1 MKAKKV
7 EPPADDPEESA
18 SVGEC
23 SGEVPPEH
31 ARFESLTRRLLA
43 VPKTEV
49 VALLQK
55 QRSKPRTRS
64 KVGRE

>member
-43 VPKTEV
+43 VPKAEV
-49 VALLQK
+49 DALLRERR
-55 QRSKPRTRS
+55 QRPRRRS
-64 KVGRE
+64 S